1 MLCAYQ
7 EQAAA
12 LMAERKQMAALLKM
26 GLGKTVITLT
36 ALADLGVGRALVFAP
51 APVVARDVWGRE
63 ARAWE
68 HTAKADVA
76 ALRGSPQARKMLLKN
91 REGRRGMAVE
101 VCSYENALWLTD
113 TVDLASRYQAIVFD
127 ELSKVKAPGTA
138 RFRRLRAR
146 SMEVPIRFGL
156 TGSPVG
162 NRLLDL
168 WGEMFM
174 VAGEKPLGGTYSG
187 YRARYF
193 VPEGRDPRF
202 ATWRLRDAAAAREIH
217 ERVAPYAFSLDEK
230 LASQRLP
237 EVRVSPVYLPMPS
250 VGLELE
256 KQLAAECT
264 ARLASGEELRAIG
277 ASALGMKV
285 RQLCSGAVYLKP
297 GEPEWSPVHDAK
309 LEALHEILD
318 EQQGEPVLVFYW
330 FAHEAERILKA
341 FPHARLATDQAA
353 LDAWDKREVP
363 LLLAHPQSAG
373 HGLNLQAGGST
384 VVWFALPWSHELWE
398 QGNGRLARPGQQSP
412 WVTAIP
418 LLVGESDSAVYSI
431 LREKGETQRE
441 LMDSVRLPTVDI
453 SDLLG

>member
-1 MLCAYQ
+1 
-7 EQAAA
+7 
-12 LMAERKQMAALLKM
+12 MADRKQMAALLKM
-26 GLGKTVITLT
+26 GLGKTAITLT
-36 ALADLGVGRALVFAP
+36 ALADLGVERALVFAP

-68 HTAKADVA
+68 HTRHLNVVS
-76 ALRGSPQARKMLLKN
+76 LTGSPAQRLNKLVGP
-91 REGRRGMAVE
+91 RGGRIDVI
-101 VCSYENALWLTD
+101 SYESAVWITD
-113 TVDLASRYQAIVFD
+113 HADLPKLYDAIVFD
-127 ELSKVKAPGTA
+127 ELSKVKSPGTA

-146 SMEVPIRFGL
+146 SMEVPFRFGL

-174 VAGEKPLGGTYSG
+174 VAGEKPLGSTYSG

-217 ERVAPYAFSLDEK
+217 ERVRPYSFSLDEK
-230 LASQRLP
+230 LAAQRLP
-237 EVRVSPVYLPMPS
+237 EVRVAPVHLAMPS
-250 VGLELE
+250 VALELE
-256 KQLAAECT
+256 KQLASECR
-264 ARLASGEELRAIG
+264 ARLESGEELRAIG

-285 RQLCSGAVYLKP
+285 RQLCSGAVYLQP
-297 GEPEWSPVHDAK
+297 GEPAWEKVHDAK
-309 LEALHEILD
+309 IDALHEILD
-318 EQQGEPVLVFYW
+318 EQQGEPVLCFYW
-330 FAHEAERILKA
+330 FQHEAERLLAA

-353 LDAWDKREVP
+353 LDAWDRREVP

-412 WVTAIP
+412 YVSAIP
-418 LLVGESDSAVYSI
+418 LLVGESDAAVYAV
-431 LREKGETQRE
+431 LQEKGATQSE
-441 LMDSVRLPTVDI
+441 LMASVRLPDI
-453 SDLLG
+453 SDLL

>member
-1 MLCAYQ
+1 
-7 EQAAA
+7 
-12 LMAERKQMAALLKM
+12 MAALLKM

-36 ALADLGVGRALVFAP
+36 ALADLGVERALVFAP

-68 HTAKADVA
+68 HTQHLKVVP
-76 ALRGSPQARKMLLKN
+76 LTGSPAQRLNKLVGP
-91 REGRRGMAVE
+91 RGGRVD
-101 VCSYENALWLTD
+101 VISYESAVWLTD
-113 TVDLASRYQAIVFD
+113 HAPDLPKLYDAIVFD
-127 ELSKVKAPGTA
+127 ELSKVKSPGTA

-146 SMEVPIRFGL
+146 SMDVPFRFGL

-174 VAGEKPLGGTYSG
+174 VAGEKPLGSTYSG

-217 ERVAPYAFSLDEK
+217 ERVRPFSFSLDEK
-230 LASQRLP
+230 LAAQRLP
-237 EVRVSPVYLPMPS
+237 EVRVAPVHLAMPPAA
-250 VGLELE
+250 LELE
-256 KQLAAECT
+256 KQLASECRV
-264 ARLASGEELRAIG
+264 RLESGEELRAIG

-285 RQLCSGAVYLKP
+285 RQLCSGAVYLQP
-297 GEPEWSPVHDAK
+297 GEPAWERVHGAKIDALREV
-309 LEALHEILD
+309 LE
-318 EQQGEPVLVFYW
+318 EQQGEPTLCFYW
-330 FAHEAERILKA
+330 FQHEAERILAA

-353 LDAWDKREVP
+353 LDAWDRREVP

-412 WVTAIP
+412 YVSAIP
-418 LLVGESDSAVYSI
+418 LLVGESDAAVYAV
-431 LREKGETQRE
+431 LQEKGATQSE
-441 LMDSVRLPTVDI
+441 LMASVRLPDI
-453 SDLLG
+453 SDLL